1 MPFSQ
6 VLQALSTFSAS
17 IVPAARP
24 PRPLEIDF
32 DMADAASPFER
43 AAIGTWVTEDGAIH
57 LHLQPDGRYDKAK
70 SATPARYRGR
80 YEVDRSKLYFEDDS
94 GLVAL
99 GRMGRGTL
107 EIGEKRFRKA
117 A

>member
-6 VLQALSTFSAS
+6 VLQALSALSTS
-17 IVPAARP
+17 IMPIARP
-24 PRPLEIDF
+24 PRPLEVDF
-32 DMADAASPFER
+32 DMDNAPGPFER
-43 AAIGTWVTEDGAIH
+43 AAIGTWITEDGAIR
-57 LHLQPDGRYDKAK
+57 LDLRPDGRYDKAK
-70 SATPARYRGR
+70 RATPARHRGR